1 MSESPDRV
9 YRGNHWYNA
18 AKYVWRPA
26 RGQGFPGR
34 AVINIG
40 FRLTVGTEGEQV
52 NWGGGWDDS
61 VLARVAYRYGDA
73 PTSRDSS
80 LGFRL
85 ARDGEDT

>member
-34 AVINIG
+34 AVINTG
-40 FRLTVGTEGEQV
+40 FRLVHDSEDRTLNIGIRLTR
-52 NWGGGWDDS
+52 DD
-61 VLARVAYRYGDA
+61 
-73 PTSRDSS
+73 T
-80 LGFRL
+80 
-85 ARDGEDT
+85 

>member
-34 AVINIG
+34 AVINTG
-40 FRLTVGTEGEQV
+40 FRLVHDSEDRILS
-52 NWGGGWDDS
+52 GGSWNSDAS
-61 VLARVAYRYGDA
+61 FARVALRLYFDPAFANFNIGFGL
-73 PTSRDSS
+73 TRDN
-80 LGFRL
+80 
-85 ARDGEDT
+85 T

>member
-34 AVINIG
+34 AVINTGFRLVHDSEDRILSGGSWNYDASYARVAVRRYYDPAFANFNIG
-40 FRLTVGTEGEQV
+40 FRLT
-52 NWGGGWDDS
+52 
-61 VLARVAYRYGDA
+61 
-73 PTSRDSS
+73 RDN
-80 LGFRL
+80 
-85 ARDGEDT
+85 T

>member
-34 AVINIG
+34 AVINTG
-40 FRLTVGTEGEQV
+40 FRLVHDSEDRILS
-52 NWGGGWDDS
+52 GGSWNSDAS
-61 VLARVAYRYGDA
+61 FARVALRLYFDPAFANFNIGIRL
-73 PTSRDSS
+73 TRD
-80 LGFRL
+80 
-85 ARDGEDT
+85 DT

>member
-34 AVINIG
+34 AVINTG
-40 FRLTVGTEGEQV
+40 FRLVHDSEDRV
-52 NWGGGWDDS
+52 LGGGSWN
-61 VLARVAYRYGDA
+61 GDA
-73 PTSRDSS
+73 SYARGANRVNAGPALANFNIGIRLTRD
-80 LGFRL
+80 
-85 ARDGEDT
+85 DT

>member
-34 AVINIG
+34 AVINTGFRLVHDSEDRTLAGGSWVTGASDARVANRNDCDPAAAGSRIG
-40 FRLTVGTEGEQV
+40 FRLT
-52 NWGGGWDDS
+52 
-61 VLARVAYRYGDA
+61 RDA
-73 PTSRDSS
+73 T
-80 LGFRL
+80 
-85 ARDGEDT
+85 